1 VASDCYEIR
10 VKGRLNASL
19 QAAFQDMK
27 ARVEPVETILSGPL
41 EDQSALF
48 GALLQV
54 QALGLELIE
63 VRNVAAAGAP
73 SPASPDRESTSG
85 VTESSAP
92 APPPRRHA
100 AD

>member
-1 VASDCYEIR
+1 VTSHCYEIR

-19 QAAFQDMK
+19 QAAFPDMK

-41 EDQSALF
+41 EDQAALF

-63 VRNVAAAGAP
+63 LRNVAVAAAP
-73 SPASPDRESTSG
+73 SPDRDSTSR

-92 APPPRRHA
+92 APPPPRHA

>member
-1 VASDCYEIR
+1 VTSDCYEIR

-19 QAAFQDMK
+19 QAAFPDMK

-41 EDQSALF
+41 EDQAALF

-63 VRNVAAAGAP
+63 VRNVAVAAP
-73 SPASPDRESTSG
+73 PSPDRDSTSG
-85 VTESSAP
+85 LTESNAP
-92 APPPRRHA
+92 APPPPRHA